1 MTRADEQFH
10 VSHFLC
16 AFYKHGYVR
25 VCHRR
30 RVGRKRNKLNTR
42 NTIFAQRHEQDS
54 PKHKENNEFFF
65 LNDDGGIYRSLF
77 DFSFV
82 FLIFFVCFFYF
93 IFWRQRREEQ
103 KKGAERKEWNW
114 SRKLKLHFFFFSLFC
129 AKYLSCLLTIWINK
143 TK

>member
-82 FLIFFVCFFYF
+82 FLIFFVCFFLFYF
-93 IFWRQRREEQ
+93 LETETRGA
-103 KKGAERKEWNW
+103 KKGGREKGM
-114 SRKLKLHFFFFSLFC
+114 KLITKIKTSFFFFHFFVLNISL
-129 AKYLSCLLTIWINK
+129 AY
-143 TK
+143 